1 MGVLDWIL
9 LVIRWG
15 HAVAAVAWVGG
26 GIFYLMVLLPALRRN
41 SLSPEANRSV
51 GVEFRGLV
59 NTAIAVL
66 LLTGVI
72 LSVARLTEDS
82 ITIPYVAV
90 LVVKIVLALYMF
102 YVVRFLRP
110 ATYSEGDRAATGW
123 LGNVRAGLTS
133 AGAVLIIGLIVIG
146 LADVLAFL
154 FEDSLR
160 Q

>member
-26 GIFYLMVLLPALRRN
+26 GIFYLLVLRPAMRRTE
-41 SLSPEANRSV
+41 LSAEANRNI

-82 ITIPYVAV
+82 ITIAYVAV

-110 ATYSEGDRAATGW
+110 TTYTDEEKAAAGW
-123 LGNVRAGLTS
+123 WGKVRSGLTS

-146 LADVLAFL
+146 LADVLTFL

>member
-9 LVIRWG
+9 LIIRWG

-26 GIFYLMVLLPALRRN
+26 GIFYLLVLRPALRRTA
-41 SLSPEANRSV
+41 LSAEANRSV
-51 GVEFRGLV
+51 GIEFRGLV

-82 ITIPYVAV
+82 ITIAYVAV

-110 ATYSEGDRAATGW
+110 ATYSEEDKAATGW
-123 LGNVRAGLTS
+123 WGKTRSGLTS

-146 LADVLAFL
+146 LADVLSFL